1 MNEQYTVPLAL
12 QDFMPVALSSAG
24 LFFLA
29 EMMARADKAGRPVA
43 LLGAWLIMLG
53 GGLKAAWKLN
63 MAISGSNIAWMSDAL
78 FVLLAPGFIL
88 MACALRFAQLSMD
101 GRPPRAS
108 LPVVACGIAGVC
120 MALAAGLGAAMPS
133 GSAWKFVLLGATTVA
148 NLALSGM
155 CIAQALR
162 MGRREV
168 AALFVTNVVAVLILQ
183 GLARIPEQTI
193 PLQWTE
199 QIINTL
205 SGAAFAYAA
214 WKLSRETQTRLVE
227 GRLQFA

>member
-29 EMMARADKAGRPVA
+29 EMMARADKAGRPIS
-43 LLGAWLIMLG
+43 LLGAWLITLG

-63 MAISGSNIAWMSDAL
+63 VAISGNDIAWMSNAL
-78 FVLLAPGFIL
+78 FILLAPGFIL
-88 MACALRFAQLSMD
+88 MACALRFAQLGMD

-108 LPVVACGIAGVC
+108 LLPVAFGIAGVC
-120 MALAAGLGAAMPS
+120 MALAVGLGVAMPS

-155 CIAQALR
+155 CIVQALR
-162 MGRREV
+162 MGRREA
-168 AALFVTNVVAVLILQ
+168 AALFVINIVAVLALQ
-183 GLARIPEQTI
+183 GLARIPQQTI

-199 QIINTL
+199 QIVNTL